1 MDDNKKVDIKWII
14 VYLSQ
19 LSVIAAIIFRAV
31 IDHDWWILF
40 LIFLLITN
48 IEFNG
53 LFGSK
58 RK

>member
-1 MDDNKKVDIKWII
+1 MKWVI

-19 LSVIAAIIFRAV
+19 LSLIVAILFRAV

-40 LIFLLITN
+40 LILLFVTD

>member
-1 MDDNKKVDIKWII
+1 MEDKTRWII

-19 LSVIAAIIFRAV
+19 LSLIAAILFRAV
-31 IDHDWWILF
+31 IDRDWWILF
-40 LIFLLITN
+40 LIFLFATN

-58 RK
+58 RR